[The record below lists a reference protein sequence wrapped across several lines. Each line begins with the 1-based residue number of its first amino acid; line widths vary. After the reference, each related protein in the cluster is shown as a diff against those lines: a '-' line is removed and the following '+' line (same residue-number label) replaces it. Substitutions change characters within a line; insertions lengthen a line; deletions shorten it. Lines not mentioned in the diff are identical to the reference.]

1 MIMQYA
7 CIPGT
12 HSQGSHASNGIIMT
26 IAEYDA
32 LNWPGKALRT
42 SIILFLRAMSLIK
55 FFSTNGHPQR
65 VNFKEALLMGQ
76 APDKGLYMPEQ
87 IPEIPRSKI
96 DGFPK
101 MSYPKIAREVVKPY
115 LGDLVSDSA
124 LRVMLEDAYDYD
136 VPVERVYDGKYVLR
150 LDRGPTCS
158 FKDFAARLMGRLIQY
173 FLKQEGRSI
182 LILTATS
189 GDTGSAVAHAFF
201 GLDNV
206 KVVVLFPEKEV
217 TERQRRQMT
226 TLGKNVFPLSV
237 QGKFDDCQAL
247 VKQAF
252 VDPDLSG
259 LDLSSA
265 NSINIGRLLPQ
276 AVYYFYAQ
284 SRAANDGEDAVFSVP
299 SGNFGDLM
307 GGLIALKMGLPAKK
321 FVVATNENDEFP
333 RFMQTAV
340 YEPIRP
346 SKNCI
351 SNAMNVGHPSNLARL
366 FSLYGGQMDEA
377 GHVGKAPDLTAMR
390 KDLYAVSISDEQ
402 TRQTIRDAYHQHKVL
417 LEPHGAVAWAGL
429 SRYLNECGDYS
440 PCISLETADPAK
452 FPDEIV
458 RATGVNP
465 PLPAAMARLDELDEK
480 YEKIDG
486 QYSSLKNY
494 LARFI

>member
-1 MIMQYA
+1 
-7 CIPGT
+7 
-12 HSQGSHASNGIIMT
+12 
-26 IAEYDA
+26 
-32 LNWPGKALRT
+32 
-42 SIILFLRAMSLIK
+42 MSLIK
-55 FFSTNGHPQR
+55 FFSTNGHPER
-65 VNFKEALLMGQ
+65 VDFKRALLMGQ
-76 APDKGLYMPEQ
+76 APDKGLYMPER
-87 IPEIPRSKI
+87 IPEIPRSLI
-96 DGFPK
+96 DKFPK
-101 MSYPKIAREVVKPY
+101 MSYPEIAREVVRPY

-124 LRVMLEDAYDYD
+124 LQAMLTDAYNYE
-136 VPVERVYDGKYVLR
+136 VPVEKVYDGKYILR

-158 FKDFAARLMGRLIQY
+158 FKDFAARLMGRLIQH
-173 FLKQEGRSI
+173 FLKEDGRSI

-237 QGKFDDCQAL
+237 EGKFDDCQAL

-252 VDPDLSG
+252 VDPDL
-259 LDLSSA
+259 LALNLSSA

-276 AVYYFYAQ
+276 AVYYFFAQ
-284 SRAANDGEDAVFSVP
+284 SRAAKHGEDVVFSVP

-307 GGLIALKMGLPAKK
+307 GGLLALKMGLPVQK

-333 RFMQTAV
+333 RFMRTGV

-366 FSLYGGQMDEA
+366 FCLYGGQMDET
-377 GHVGKAPDLTAMR
+377 GHVSKAPDMNAMR
-390 KDLYAVSISDEQ
+390 KDLYAVSVTDEETQ
-402 TRQTIRDAYHQHKVL
+402 RTIKEAYSQHKVL

-429 SRYLNECGDYS
+429 LRYLKECGDYS

-458 RATGVNP
+458 RATGITP
-465 PLPAAMARLDELDEK
+465 PLPPAMARLDELAEK
-480 YEKIDG
+480 YDRIDG
-486 QYSSLKNY
+486 QYASLKDY
-494 LARFI
+494 LKRFV

>member
-1 MIMQYA
+1 
-7 CIPGT
+7 
-12 HSQGSHASNGIIMT
+12 
-26 IAEYDA
+26 
-32 LNWPGKALRT
+32 
-42 SIILFLRAMSLIK
+42 MSLIK
-55 FFSTNGHPQR
+55 FFSTNGHPER
-65 VNFKEALLMGQ
+65 VDFKRALLMGQ
-76 APDKGLYMPEQ
+76 APDKGLYMPER
-87 IPEIPRSKI
+87 IPEIPRSLI
-96 DGFPK
+96 DKFPK
-101 MSYPKIAREVVKPY
+101 MSYPEIAREVVRPY

-124 LRVMLEDAYDYD
+124 LQAMLTDAYNYE
-136 VPVERVYDGKYVLR
+136 VPVEKVYDGKYILR

-158 FKDFAARLMGRLIQY
+158 FKDFAARLMGRLIQH
-173 FLKQEGRSI
+173 FLKEDGRSI

-237 QGKFDDCQAL
+237 EGKFDDCQAL

-252 VDPDLSG
+252 VDSDLSA
-259 LDLSSA
+259 LNLSSA

-276 AVYYFYAQ
+276 AVYYFFAQ
-284 SRAANDGEDAVFSVP
+284 SRASARGEDVVFSVP

-307 GGLIALKMGLPAKK
+307 GGLLALKMGLLAQR

-333 RFMQTAV
+333 RFMQTGV

-366 FSLYGGQMDEA
+366 FCLYGGQMDET
-377 GHVGKAPDLTAMR
+377 GHVSKAPDMNAMR
-390 KDLYAVSISDEQ
+390 KDLYAVSVTDEETQ
-402 TRQTIRDAYHQHKVL
+402 RTIKEAYSQHKVL

-429 SRYLNECGDYS
+429 LRYLKECGDYS

-458 RATGVNP
+458 RATGITP
-465 PLPAAMARLDELDEK
+465 PLPPAMARLDELAEK
-480 YEKIDG
+480 YDRIDG
-486 QYSSLKNY
+486 QYASLKDY
-494 LARFI
+494 LKRFV

>member
-1 MIMQYA
+1 MLR
-7 CIPGT
+7 IPFK
-12 HSQGSHASNGIIMT
+12 S
-26 IAEYDA
+26 
-32 LNWPGKALRT
+32 
-42 SIILFLRAMSLIK
+42 MSPIQ
-55 FFSTNGHPQR
+55 FFSTNGHPVR
-65 VNFKEALLMGQ
+65 VDFKAALLMGQ
-76 APDKGLYMPEQ
+76 APDKGLFMPEQ
-87 IPEIPRSKI
+87 IPCLPSSLI
-96 DGFPK
+96 DEFPG
-101 MSYPKIAREVVKPY
+101 MRYPEIAREVMRPY
-115 LGDLVSDSA
+115 LEHLISDQA
-124 LRVMLEDAYDYD
+124 LRGMLQDAYNFE
-136 VPVERVYDGKYVLR
+136 VPVERVFDGKYILR

-158 FKDFAARLMGRLIQY
+158 FKDFAARAMGRLVQH
-173 FLKQEGRSI
+173 FLKEEGRSI
-182 LILTATS
+182 IILTATS

-226 TLGKNVFPLSV
+226 TLGKNIFPLAV
-237 QGKFDDCQAL
+237 EGKFDDCQAL

-252 VDPDLSG
+252 VDPDLIS
-259 LDLSSA
+259 LNLSSA

-276 AVYYFYAQ
+276 AVYYFYAR
-284 SRAANDGEDAVFSVP
+284 SRVAGPGEKVVFSVP

-307 GGLIALKMGLPAKK
+307 GGLLAMKMGLPIKK

-333 RFMQTAV
+333 RFMQTGV

-377 GHVGKAPDLTAMR
+377 GHVGRQPDLSAMK
-390 KDLYAVSISDEQ
+390 KDLYAVSISDEE
-402 TRQTIRDAYHQHKVL
+402 TRKTIREAYLGHRTL

-429 SRYLNECGDYS
+429 MRYLQECGDYN

-458 RATGVNP
+458 RATGINP
-465 PLPAAMARLDELDEK
+465 PLPPAMARLDELE
-480 YEKIDG
+480 ESFERIDG
-486 QYSSLKNY
+486 EYASLKA
-494 LARFI
+494 LLKRFR

>member
-1 MIMQYA
+1 MDAERGRKTYF
-7 CIPGT
+7 PGALPWPKSREVNEKDLKIST
-12 HSQGSHASNGIIMT
+12 FLSHS
-26 IAEYDA
+26 D
-32 LNWPGKALRT
+32 
-42 SIILFLRAMSLIK
+42 MSAIE
-55 FFSTNGHPQR
+55 FFSTNGHQQR
-65 VNFKEALLMGQ
+65 VDFRRALLVGQ
-76 APDKGLYMPEQ
+76 APDKGLYMPEK
-87 IPEIPRSKI
+87 IPRISEELI
-96 DGFPK
+96 GRFPA
-101 MSYPKIAREVVKPY
+101 MSYPQIAYEVIKPY

-124 LRVMLEDAYDYD
+124 LRAMLDDAYNYE
-136 VPVERVYDGKYVLR
+136 VPVQRVYDEKYVMR

-189 GDTGSAVAHAFF
+189 GDTGSAVAHAFY

-226 TLGKNVFPLSV
+226 TLGKNVFPLAV

-252 VDPDLSG
+252 VDPELAS
-259 LDLSSA
+259 LELSSA

-284 SRAANDGEDAVFSVP
+284 SRAAPGGRVVFSVP

-307 GGLIALKMGLPAKK
+307 GGLLAYRMGLPAKR

-333 RFMQTAV
+333 RFMKTGV

-377 GHVGKAPDLTAMR
+377 GRVGKMPDLAAMNR
-390 KDLYAVSISDEQ
+390 DLYAVSVTDEE
-402 TRQTIRDAYHQHKVL
+402 TRRTIKDAYSRYGIL
-417 LEPHGAVAWAGL
+417 LEPHGAVGWAGL
-429 SRYLNECGDYS
+429 LRYLEECGEAG
-440 PCISLETADPAK
+440 PCVSLETADPAK

-458 RATGVNP
+458 RATGASP
-465 PLPAAMARLDELDEK
+465 PLPPAMARLDELDEAF
-480 YEKIDG
+480 ERIDG
-486 QYSSLKNY
+486 RYDSLKQY
-494 LARFI
+494 LKRFVQEKSNNEVR

>member
-1 MIMQYA
+1 
-7 CIPGT
+7 
-12 HSQGSHASNGIIMT
+12 
-26 IAEYDA
+26 
-32 LNWPGKALRT
+32 
-42 SIILFLRAMSLIK
+42 MSLIK
-55 FFSTNGHPQR
+55 FFSTNGHPER
-65 VNFKEALLMGQ
+65 VDFKRALLMGQ
-76 APDKGLYMPEQ
+76 APDKGLYMPER
-87 IPEIPRSKI
+87 IPEIPRSLI
-96 DGFPK
+96 DKFPK
-101 MSYPKIAREVVKPY
+101 MSYPEIAREVVRPY

-124 LRVMLEDAYDYD
+124 LQAMLTDAYNYE
-136 VPVERVYDGKYVLR
+136 VPVEKVYDGKYILR

-158 FKDFAARLMGRLIQY
+158 FKDFAARLMGRLIQH
-173 FLKQEGRSI
+173 FLKEDGRSI

-206 KVVVLFPEKEV
+206 TVVVLFPEKEV

-237 QGKFDDCQAL
+237 EGKFDDCQAL

-252 VDPDLSG
+252 VDSDLSA
-259 LDLSSA
+259 LNLSSA

-276 AVYYFYAQ
+276 AVYYFFAQ
-284 SRAANDGEDAVFSVP
+284 SRASAHGEDVVFSVP

-307 GGLIALKMGLPAKK
+307 GGLLALKMGLPVQK

-333 RFMQTAV
+333 RFMQTGV

-366 FSLYGGQMDEA
+366 FCLYGGQMDET
-377 GHVGKAPDLTAMR
+377 GHVSKVPDMNAMR
-390 KDLYAVSISDEQ
+390 KDLYAVSVTDEQ
-402 TRQTIRDAYHQHKVL
+402 TRMTIKEAYSQHKVL

-429 SRYLNECGDYS
+429 LRYLKECGDYS

-458 RATGVNP
+458 RATGITP
-465 PLPAAMARLDELDEK
+465 PLPPAMARLDELAEK
-480 YEKIDG
+480 YDRIDG
-486 QYSSLKNY
+486 QYASLKDY
-494 LARFI
+494 LKRFV